1 MLLPFVKKF
10 IYSYVSKESQVI
22 EVKAKSNIMH
32 ATYAMVHSSGMAS
45 DDLDKAR
52 VVFMKLYSECF
63 SKESMKVSFES
74 CIIPTNSKG
83 SFSYRLFLTLY
94 R

>member
-10 IYSYVSKESQVI
+10 IYSYISKESQVI

-45 DDLDKAR
+45 EDLDKAR

-63 SKESMKVSFES
+63 SKESMRVSFES

-83 SFSYRLFLTLY
+83 SFKLQIISYSL
-94 R
+94 